1 MEYDPLKNRLAKA
14 INMFPALRK
23 FVYIAFNIIFLRQ
36 RYVLKEIRNLFRE
49 TDKINLYDAGAGFC
63 QYTDFIL
70 SHWQQ
75 ATAFATDLKTDYLK
89 SFSAYADIY
98 YPDRFNYKTA
108 DLQIYTPK
116 QKFNLALAIDIMEH
130 IEDDVS
136 ALKNLYNALEKKGY
150 LILSTPSNLKD
161 AAKFTSE
168 HIRAGYNKKELE
180 NKLQQVGFH
189 IVKSSYTYG
198 TYGALSWKLLIKIP
212 LQLIAEKFYPL
223 LPFYYLLVYPLAE
236 ILMRLDM
243 KTDNKM
249 GTGILIVAQKP

>member
-1 MEYDPLKNRLAKA
+1 MEYEPLKNLLENV
-14 INMFPALRK
+14 ISVFPCLRK
-23 FVYIAFNIIFLRQ
+23 LLYLQFNIIFLRQ
-36 RYVLKEIRNLFRE
+36 RYVFREIRNLFHN
-49 TDKINLYDAGAGFC
+49 TDKIKLYDAGAGFC
-63 QYTDFIL
+63 QYSYFVL
-70 SHWQQ
+70 SYWPES
-75 ATAFATDLKTDYLK
+75 TAFATDLKTNYLRSFANYAADKYPGRFFYK
-89 SFSAYADIY
+89 S
-98 YPDRFNYKTA
+98 A
-108 DLQIYTPK
+108 DLQIFKPANKYD
-116 QKFNLALAIDIMEH
+116 LALAIDILEH
-130 IEDDVS
+130 IEDDES
-136 ALKNLYNALEKKGY
+136 AIKNLKEALKPGGY
-150 LILSTPSNLKD
+150 LIISTPSDLD
-161 AAKFTSE
+161 EAAKFTSE

-180 NKLQQVGFH
+180 NKLQQIGFH